1 MKGKAVLMS
10 ALCSLLLWQSAETRA
25 AETFASKTISIYVGS
40 APGGG
45 YDIYS
50 RVIARHLGRFIPG
63 HPQLVVQNMP
73 GAGGAK
79 AASFIASVA
88 PRDGTA
94 IGAIS
99 PGVVVGPLLGG
110 MPSAQYDPTTLTYL
124 ATANN
129 GIRVCVTTAQ
139 SGIKTLKDAQQRKVI
154 IGTGAE
160 GDSTRDYAN
169 LHKNTAGAKFE
180 LVAGYSG
187 TPDIMLAMERNEV
200 QAVCGWDWSSL
211 RSQKADYIRE
221 GKLHVILQAGLVKS
235 EELQKLGATSAFDVP
250 MNELDRQATEL
261 VVAQQLFGRPFIGP
275 PSMQPE
281 TVAILRKAFSDMFAD
296 PTFLADA
303 EKTKIDIIPSDGKS
317 VQDGVARIYAAPKH
331 VVEHAREI
339 IRK

>member
-1 MKGKAVLMS
+1 MQVKAVLIS
-10 ALCSLLLWQSAETRA
+10 AFCCLLSQAADIRA
-25 AETFASKTISIYVGS
+25 AEIFAGKTISIYVGS

-79 AASFIASVA
+79 AASFIANVA

-110 MPSAQYDPTTLTYL
+110 MPGAQYDPTTLTYL

-139 SGIKTLKDAQQRKVI
+139 SGIKSLKDAQSRKVI

-169 LHKNTAGAKFE
+169 LHKNTAGVKFE

-221 GKLHVILQAGLVKS
+221 GKLHIILQAGLTKS
-235 EELQKLGATSAFDVP
+235 EELSKLGAASAFDVP
-250 MNELDRQATEL
+250 MSELDRQATEL

-275 PSMQPE
+275 PNMAPE
-281 TVAILRKAFSDMFAD
+281 TVALLRKAFSDMFAD
-296 PTFLADA
+296 ATFLADA

-331 VVEHAREI
+331 VVEHAREV